1 MYFPTVVDFT
11 SRTRSHARLNHHE
24 RAKQRP
30 NYHILAEH
38 TVSRVLFEGKK
49 AIGVEYL
56 PTTGGPVATTN
67 ATKEVLLAAGAI
79 HTPQILQ
86 LSGIGPSKLL
96 NTLNIPIIADLPG
109 CGANFQDQ
117 PSIIIPYNFTNNISP
132 NVGTLDSSPEYNTE
146 QRRRYNESRTG
157 PYVLARGLSTN
168 LALPHLCAMTSKCL
182 EIVAR
187 ARQKDGS
194 EYLPVDVHPSVL
206 RGYQAQREITLR
218 QLEGDTPVAMI
229 HWDTANSVRMYFLRP
244 LSRGS
249 VVINSTNPLQVPLI
263 DFRSMTDPVDFDL
276 VAASTL
282 MNRKIMSQE
291 TMKVL
296 GPKEA
301 APFGEEITNEEQLR
315 RVLAGVAEPSSAH
328 QCCTAAMM
336 PKELGGVVDPD
347 MKVYDVEGLR
357 VIDTSYWPMVLTAA
371 PTATTYAS
379 GEKVC
384 VLFARILGA
393 GLSVASRTPLTIIMQ
408 IANAIKKEY
417 RLGNFGGK

>member
-1 MYFPTVVDFT
+1 
-11 SRTRSHARLNHHE
+11 
-24 RAKQRP
+24 
-30 NYHILAEH
+30 
-38 TVSRVLFEGKK
+38 
-49 AIGVEYL
+49 
-56 PTTGGPVATTN
+56 
-67 ATKEVLLAAGAI
+67 
-79 HTPQILQ
+79 
-86 LSGIGPSKLL
+86 
-96 NTLNIPIIADLPG
+96 
-109 CGANFQDQ
+109 
-117 PSIIIPYNFTNNISP
+117 
-132 NVGTLDSSPEYNTE
+132 
-146 QRRRYNESRTG
+146 
-157 PYVLARGLSTN
+157 
-168 LALPHLCAMTSKCL
+168 
-182 EIVAR
+182 
-187 ARQKDGS
+187 
-194 EYLPVDVHPSVL
+194 VDVHPSVL

-408 IANAIKKEY
+408 IADAIKKEY